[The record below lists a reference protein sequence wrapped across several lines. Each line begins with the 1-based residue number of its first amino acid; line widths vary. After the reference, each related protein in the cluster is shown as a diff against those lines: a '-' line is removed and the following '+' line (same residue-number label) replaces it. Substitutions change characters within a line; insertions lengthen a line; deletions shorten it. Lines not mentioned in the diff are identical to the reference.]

1 MVEISTDI
9 GINDVP
15 VSFNLTLKEVK
26 KIKPLTSTLKP
37 VYKKRVEGE
46 LVTIT
51 DEKELKNI
59 TNKPANYSIVVDK
72 SFEGVSDGVK
82 GFFLDFLISK
92 TFIGNKNNT
101 NKAKDSEKRYSQYL
115 NIDEDDI
122 EGEYPNNADEM
133 LNELEDCIKE
143 VNKIIGKSEIIAVLK
158 TLEDNDFLIKPNGKT
173 VLTVNITERLKDLKL
188 ADLNSE
194 KINQAVDE
202 DYTKTGKRQEY
213 KTSEEKKDYLERE
226 LEKLNQQY
234 DDSQETDNPMTK
246 KDLRKETKRIKNIG
260 ARMDNKIINA
270 ADKSNPIFNPKKLMK
285 HIKITTND
293 TEFSI
298 TVDTYEYMKE
308 LMIEANMGTLGTD
321 SFVFTSSGKDEDE
334 NFEEAFEEFNN
345 FGNNNGEI
353 YDWLDNII
361 EGRVFVRTEREQ
373 KKGESDAKYKKYQN
387 EREEEIK
394 RKKESLS
401 NTTNA
406 LKEIDFSENMIKDVI
421 GLMQDNSN
429 TYIKEKELD
438 VDDIKEIV
446 NKIKEIYREKEGGD
460 SEYSE
465 TVEGEYGDEEGNTD
479 DDVELDSEGL
489 LAYKNPEEDEEEKMD
504 FSKQLLKSVLET
516 ITIIKQEE
524 RVGKLVESKS
534 TPKGSLILIERIF
547 DIRKEENIL
556 EAAINAIPEKEK
568 REILFETMREVLG
581 TNELGNIILPAIP
594 VKVKDRMVAQQ
605 MLAKKDDRLITHV
618 QDWMGKSGNEYG
630 GYTLY
635 SIMSNTKK
643 QKLSTRDV
651 IKELKKEVEN
661 LSDEDKVKL
670 RIQKILLDE
679 VKPIKGL
686 ADIRS
691 DILLRLTPVNRK
703 LEVGKMKLNY
713 KYFISKKD
721 INEHQGADAKGGIN
735 TEKKNIL
742 DDKLV
747 EGLKKYL
754 ETYEDKE
761 NQSEIDAKKKAINQ
775 IDKILVGTQNLKD
788 SLEGAFEN
796 TKFFEYTKGK
806 ATPLKEEIND
816 EDLDDFVLGFFYGT
830 GSKKSQNIKTLLS
843 AINRDLTVLDRKIES
858 IEEKQGINITEL
870 VNTNKLNEPKLIEA
884 IEMYIEEIKN
894 LGMPEKYFK
903 EKTVSFED
911 VLQLEKDPETGEYV
925 TTRYKD
931 SPRTAEELR
940 GKEIYSGGG
949 EYTIRPDDY
958 EAYYE
963 YYKVRNEPFIKW
975 FETLNEKQ
983 IKEFDNEIFG
993 LNTWKKVLDIMF
1005 GLSQDAKKYFEKNKE
1020 FLDKQNEDYIKNI
1033 LETIKYNY
1041 NKNKKLDLDDIDD
1054 GSTDEFKNP
1063 EQQMDMETAQDRYDR
1078 DAKRFEM
1085 TQPPKPSK
1093 NIASDEYAESQAELA
1108 RRKKAKE
1115 NNYYEQFG
1123 KMLLKADIES
1133 GYEDD
1138 VFYWMFFWM
1147 SDSVRENVKAAFQ
1160 DFSLLKFTFDDS
1172 KNVRLIDLLDPD
1184 FTSNLSGSLPKK
1196 TEGQYDI
1203 DGIKAAY
1210 SIMFLK
1216 EIYNKKIEQKGFA
1229 EVLED
1234 VSFIPILKENKSTFD
1249 SMDKIDFEPAG
1260 QTNKFRSSDRR
1271 PPKKVAKPTGRKR
1284 EVNNKMIEVIDYVP
1298 ERLSKPERDA
1308 ITDIILPAR
1317 NRYSREEGRV

>member
-1 MVEISTDI
+1 MVQISRDI

-15 VSFNLTLKEVK
+15 VSFDLTLKEVK

-37 VYKKRVEGE
+37 IYKKRVEGK

-51 DEKELKNI
+51 DENELANI
-59 TNKPANYSIVVDK
+59 TNKPSEYRVVLGK
-72 SFEGVSDGVK
+72 SFGGVSDGVK
-82 GFFLDFLISK
+82 GFFLDFLIST
-92 TFIGNKNNT
+92 TFIGNKKNT
-101 NKAKDSEKRYSQYL
+101 DKAVVSEKRYSQYL

-122 EGEYPNNADEM
+122 EEEYPNNADEM
-133 LNELEDCIKE
+133 LKELEECIKE
-143 VNKIIGKSEIIAVLK
+143 VKKIIGKSEIIAVLK
-158 TLEDNDFLIKPNGKT
+158 TLEDNDFLIKPKGKT
-173 VLTVNITERLKDLKL
+173 VLTVNLTERLKDLKL
-188 ADLNSE
+188 TDLLSE
-194 KINQAVDE
+194 KINQAVEE

-213 KTSEEKKDYLERE
+213 KTSEEKKNYQKKE
-226 LEKLNQQY
+226 LDKLTQQY
-234 DDSQETDNPMTK
+234 EASQKTENPMTK
-246 KDLRKETKRIKNIG
+246 KDYKKETKRIKNIG
-260 ARMDNKIINA
+260 SRIDNKILNA

-308 LMIEANMGTLGTD
+308 LMIDANMGELGTD
-321 SFVFTSSGKDEDE
+321 SFVYASSGKGEDKD
-334 NFEEAFEEFNN
+334 FEEAFEEFNN
-345 FGNNNGEI
+345 FGKNNNEI

-361 EGRVFVRTEREQ
+361 SGQ
-373 KKGESDAKYKKYQN
+373 SLSDATK
-387 EREEEIK
+387 
-394 RKKESLS
+394 
-401 NTTNA
+401 A
-406 LKEIDFSENMIKDVI
+406 LEEIDFPKDMIKDVN
-421 GLMQDNSN
+421 GLMRNSN

-438 VDDIKEIV
+438 PYSIKEIV

-465 TVEGEYGDEEGNTD
+465 TVEGEYGVEEDNID
-479 DDVELDSEGL
+479 DGAELDSEGL

-516 ITIIKQEE
+516 ISIIKKEE
-524 RVGKLVESKS
+524 KVGKLVESQS
-534 TPKGSLILIERIF
+534 TPAGSLILIERIF

-556 EAAINAIPEKEK
+556 EAAINARPEKEK
-568 REILFETMREVLG
+568 REILFETIREVWG
-581 TNELGNIILPAIP
+581 TDELGNVILPAIP
-594 VKVKDRMVAQQ
+594 VKIKDRMVAQR
-605 MLAKKDDRLITHV
+605 MLAKKDERIIKHV

-703 LEVGKMKLNY
+703 LEVGKIKLNY

-721 INEHQGADAKGGIN
+721 IEEHQGADDKGGVDAEN
-735 TEKKNIL
+735 KNIL

-788 SLEGAFEN
+788 SLESAVEN

-830 GSKKSQNIKTLLS
+830 GSKKSQDIKTLLS
-843 AINRDLTVLDRKIES
+843 AINRDLTFLDRKIEN

-894 LGMPEKYFK
+894 LGMSEKYFK
-903 EKTVSFED
+903 EKTVSTESI
-911 VLQLEKDPETGEYV
+911 LQLEVDEKRKPIKDPETGEYV
-925 TTRYKD
+925 TLRYKD

-940 GKEIYSGGG
+940 GKEIYGGGG
-949 EYTIRPDDY
+949 EIIIRPDDY
-958 EAYYE
+958 EAYHE

-975 FETLNEKQ
+975 LETLNKKQ

-993 LNTWKKVLDIMF
+993 LNTWEKVLDIIV

-1033 LETIKYNY
+1033 LETIKDNY
-1041 NKNKKLDLDDIDD
+1041 DKNKKLDPDDVYTEEEAEKDSEGD
-1054 GSTDEFKNP
+1054 P
-1063 EQQMDMETAQDRYDR
+1063 LMDMETAQDRYSGKGDEFTVRDR
-1078 DAKRFEM
+1078 KFVMEQ
-1085 TQPPKPSK
+1085 QPEFS
-1093 NIASDEYAESQAELA
+1093 NTVSDKEAERYAEMV
-1108 RRKKAKE
+1108 RRKKE
-1115 NNYYEQFG
+1115 GTYYDKFG

-1147 SDSVRENVKAAFQ
+1147 SDSVRENVKSAFQ
-1160 DFSLLKFTFDDS
+1160 DYSQLKFTFDDS
-1172 KNVRLIDLLDPD
+1172 KKVRLIDLLDPD

-1196 TEGQYDI
+1196 TDGQYDI

-1210 SIMFLK
+1210 GIMFLK
-1216 EIYNKKIEQKGFA
+1216 EIYNKKIEQKGFR

-1234 VSFIPILKENKSTFD
+1234 ISFIPILKENKTTFD

-1271 PPKKVAKPTGRKR
+1271 PPRKIAKPTGRKKK
-1284 EVNNKMIEVIDYVP
+1284 VGGKMVEVIDYVP
-1298 ERLSKPERDA
+1298 ERLNQQEREI
-1308 ITDIILPAR
+1308 ITNLILPAR